1 MRIKKAGLL
10 TKLVV
15 LALLAATAIGLLNV
29 RNQILQAQAE
39 KEALERQV
47 AQQAQTNAD
56 LADAVENSG
65 DPDRQEDIAR
75 SKLGLVSPG
84 EKVFIYTD

>member
-10 TKLVV
+10 TKVVV

-65 DPDRQEDIAR
+65 DPDRQADIAR
-75 SKLGLVSPG
+75 EKLGLVQPR
-84 EKVFIYTD
+84 EQVIYFTD

>member
-10 TKLVV
+10 TKVVV

-39 KEALERQV
+39 KEAAED
-47 AQQAQTNAD
+47 AQ
-56 LADAVENSG
+56 
-65 DPDRQEDIAR
+65 
-75 SKLGLVSPG
+75 
-84 EKVFIYTD
+84 

>member
-1 MRIKKAGLL
+1 MRVKKAGLL

-15 LALLAATAIGLLNV
+15 LALLAGTAIGLLNV
-29 RNQILQAQAE
+29 RSQILQAEAE
-39 KEALERQV
+39 RAAMESQV
-47 AQQAQTNAD
+47 ARQAQTNAD
-56 LADAVENSG
+56 LADAVSNSD
-65 DPDRQEDIAR
+65 DPERQEDIAR

>member
-1 MRIKKAGLL
+1 MKTKKAGLL

-15 LALLAATAIGLLNV
+15 LALLVATAIGLLNV
-29 RNQILQAQAE
+29 RSQIAEAEAQKASME
-39 KEALERQV
+39 LQV
-47 AQQAQTNAD
+47 AEQAQTNAD
-56 LADAVENSG
+56 LEDAVAHSG
-65 DPDRQEDIAR
+65 DPDRQEAIAR

>member
-10 TKLVV
+10 TKVVV

-65 DPDRQEDIAR
+65 DPDRQADLAR
-75 SKLGLVSPG
+75 EKLGLVEPG
-84 EKVFIYTD
+84 EYVFQFTD